1 MKTTSEPVLDT
12 TTLETL
18 ALGVTPIEPSSS
30 VKSALRER
38 ILARAA
44 SQVSTSPKTH
54 LTVPL
59 SDEDWHDVA
68 PLIKIKTLFESEDGK
83 GVLFRFEPGARLP
96 AHEHDTD
103 EECVVLE
110 GELRIG
116 AATVRAGDFHLARKG
131 IPHGP
136 LTSPTGA
143 LFYIRTGIGF
153 KFRTIHA

>member
-1 MKTTSEPVLDT
+1 MKTTTDSVLDT
-12 TTLETL
+12 DTLETL
-18 ALGVTPIEPSSS
+18 LLGLTPIEPPIT
-30 VKSALRER
+30 VKARLRDRIMKRASAQATLHTKR
-38 ILARAA
+38 
-44 SQVSTSPKTH
+44 H
-54 LTVPL
+54 LTVQFSEEGWL
-59 SDEDWHDVA
+59 DVM

-83 GVLFRFEPGARLP
+83 GVLFRFQPGARLP

-116 AATVRAGDFHLARKG
+116 DEIVRPGNFHLARKG
-131 IPHGP
+131 LPHGE

-153 KFRTIHA
+153 KFRSVHA